1 METFSKLNEEISY
14 RPRKYD
20 ERDSLI
26 TELLAFWGRHP
37 NNKYTINII
46 CYALDRN
53 RRDVEG
59 ALHEM
64 IDMGL
69 VVMTRNYCECLYSL
83 TEDQGKRS
91 SVCMKNPDKETNH

>member
-1 METFSKLNEEISY
+1 MEIFSKVGEELSS
-14 RPRKYD
+14 RLGEYD
-20 ERDSLI
+20 MRDPLI

-53 RRDVEG
+53 TRDVER

-64 IDMGL
+64 VDRGL
-69 VVMTRNYCECLYSL
+69 IEMSRNYCECLYSL
-83 TEDQGKRS
+83 TDDQGKRIS
-91 SVCMKNPDKETNH
+91 ALNQEL